1 MRKTFVLNLGLQV
14 ALNLVVKPLYI
25 LGVDRAVQNT
35 VGSKEYG
42 FYAALFNL
50 SLILQMINDF
60 GIQNFISKNIAEK
73 PENASKHFSNLLV
86 FKGLLS
92 VVYLILTSLIAFIL
106 NYSTAQIKLLFIL
119 SLVQILS
126 SFFLFFRAN
135 IAALG
140 FFQRD
145 SILSVFDRLGLIVL
159 CFFLIF
165 YQYLNSENGIWY
177 FAVAQVFSMGIACVI
192 AYFFIRQKVDFQRVT
207 LSFSFIKETLLASLP
222 FAVITLLMALYTRLD
237 SVLLERLLPDGN
249 IEAGIYASAYR
260 LLDALNA
267 LTLIFGTLL
276 LPMFAR
282 QIGSGDSEKP
292 LLGLSLML
300 VSFLSVSASFLIF
313 AYRFEIMFLLYH
325 EANAYWASILGVL
338 IMSYVP
344 LSLMYVLGALSTA
357 KNLLRPMQYV
367 FGLAAFFNIL
377 LNIFLILKY
386 KAEGAAY
393 TSLATQWLVVLG
405 LCYINNFR
413 IDVKNTCKMIL
424 FATLHAFCIYFL
436 QKTAIDWRFQI
447 LIAGAATLL
456 WSFILGF
463 WKELIANE
471 KLVMKN

>member
-1 MRKTFVLNLGLQV
+1 MRKTFVLNLGLQI
-14 ALNLVVKPLYI
+14 ALNLIVKPLYI

-106 NYSTAQIKLLFIL
+106 NYSTAQIKLLFAL

-159 CFFLIF
+159 CFFLLF
-165 YQYLNSENGIWY
+165 YQYLNQSNGIWY
-177 FAVAQVFSMGIACVI
+177 FAAAQVFSMSLACVI
-192 AYFFIRQKVDFQRVT
+192 AYLFVKQKIDFQRVT
-207 LSFSFIKETLLASLP
+207 LNFAFIKETLLSSFP

-282 QIGSGDSEKP
+282 QIGNGESEKP
-292 LLGLSLML
+292 LLRLSLTL
-300 VSFLSVSASFLIF
+300 ISFISISASFLIF
-313 AYRFEIMFLLYH
+313 AHRHEIMSLLYD
-325 EANAYWASILGVL
+325 EANEYWASILGIL
-338 IMSYVP
+338 ILSYIP

-367 FGLAAFFNIL
+367 FGFAAFFNII
-377 LNIFLILKY
+377 LNIFLIAAY
-386 KAEGAAY
+386 KAQGAAY
-393 TSLATQWLVVLG
+393 TSLLTQWLVVFG
-405 LCYINNFR
+405 LLYINHFR
-413 IDVKNTCKMIL
+413 IDIKNIAKMLL
-424 FATLHAFCIYFL
+424 FSVLHAICIYFL
-436 QKTAIDWRFQI
+436 QKTNLDWRFQI
-447 LIAGAATLL
+447 FIAGAATLI

-463 WKELIANE
+463 WKELIGNE
-471 KLVMKN
+471 KLVIKN